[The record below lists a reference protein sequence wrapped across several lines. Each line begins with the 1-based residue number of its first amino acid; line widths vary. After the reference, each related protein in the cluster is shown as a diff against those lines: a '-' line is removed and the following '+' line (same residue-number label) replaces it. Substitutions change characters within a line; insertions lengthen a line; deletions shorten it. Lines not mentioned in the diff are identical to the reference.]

1 MFVTAKR
8 LWPRVKLPA
17 VKPSTKKGSHYAN
30 LATLAHSRG
39 FGQVTAAVIQLWV
52 KRGLVPRV
60 QYKRPRFGAREA
72 TGVAQ
77 IELQLLALC
86 ELRFHRGIRSHA
98 ELALC
103 LWIAGWDVDQQVVRA
118 SYRRFLAPL
127 GLLAS
132 AQARGDLAYRAAR
145 SNKLPPRWR
154 RNGLTRTALGLESL
168 FAVMSG
174 ARAPEASDIV
184 DFIHL
189 EAVTS
194 LDRAR
199 TDSVGGVEP
208 WLPNLPGQALAEG
221 ALGASYPR
229 LLGAHERSTSADLSA
244 ARELAQRLS
253 SWLAVAL
260 PMVEISAGRGAAG
273 FGPLADAVTD
283 PLFGVLLVLIS
294 LELPKQADALVA
306 QMPSDDEIAE
316 IQQEIAIA
324 KAMMDADK
332 ALADRAASVGLV
344 VALEERQAQSGGAP

>member
-8 LWPRVKLPA
+8 SRRRVKLPA
-17 VKPSTKKGSHYAN
+17 VNRNAKDGSHYAD
-30 LATLAHSRG
+30 LAALARASG
-39 FGQVTAAVIQLWV
+39 FDLVTPAVIQLWV
-52 KRGLVPRV
+52 KHGLVPRV
-60 QYKRPRFGAREA
+60 QYKRPRFGVREA
-72 TGVAQ
+72 TSIAQ

-86 ELRFHRGIRSHA
+86 ELRFDRGIRSHA
-98 ELALC
+98 ELGLC
-103 LWIAGWDVDQQVVRA
+103 LWIAGWEVDEQVVRA
-118 SYRRFLAPL
+118 SFRRFLAPL

-132 AQARGDLAYRAAR
+132 AEARGDLAHTAAR

-154 RNGLTRTALGLESL
+154 HDALTRTALGLETL

-174 ARAPEASDIV
+174 ARAPETSDIA

-199 TDSVGGVEP
+199 TDSVGGVDP

-221 ALGASYPR
+221 ALGASCPR
-229 LLGAHERSTSADLSA
+229 LLGALERSTSADLSA

-253 SWLAVAL
+253 NWLAVAL

-273 FGPLADAVTD
+273 FGLLADAVTD

-306 QMPSDDEIAE
+306 QMPSDDELAE
-316 IQQEIAIA
+316 LQQNIAIA

-344 VALEERQAQSGGAP
+344 VALEERQAQLGGAP